1 MIESQDI
8 VDDANESVEQK
19 FEAKQPMLLCDPVTI
34 QNPDDI
40 PSTDGKYEKYSD
52 GMHWVD

>member
-34 QNPDDI
+34 QNPADI
-40 PSTDGKYEKYSD
+40 PSTDGKYDKHADE
-52 GMHWVD
+52 MHGFG